1 MPGNEF
7 IVESR
12 IKIPECPD
20 PQLLYNFP
28 FDASS
33 ECHSKFLSPGGWAGL
48 AWSPPGLTLLT
59 IVDVGSVKQI
69 VGAPGELLMA
79 FESKRK
85 ESIYSIRSEFR
96 FSKFTQES
104 YKFI

>member
-1 MPGNEF
+1 MSGNEF
-7 IVESR
+7 IVE
-12 IKIPECPD
+12 PELRFPEWPD

-28 FDASS
+28 FDASY
-33 ECHSKFLSPGGWAGL
+33 EYHSKFLS
-48 AWSPPGLTLLT
+48 AWSPPGSTLLT

>member
-1 MPGNEF
+1 MSGNKI
-7 IVESR
+7 IVELELR
-12 IKIPECPD
+12 FPECPD

-28 FDASS
+28 FDASH
-33 ECHSKFLSPGGWAGL
+33 EYHSKFLSPCGCL
-48 AWSPPGLTLLT
+48 ESLLT

-104 YKFI
+104 YKFISK